1 MLKHGVHEGLRRDTW
16 GKLATRLPL
25 KKGVEMSTK
34 SKLLAMT
41 ENLQLPNDSPT
52 EAETG
57 KTTSATPTEGQD
69 TGSALRQQTRFP
81 PVAGGTAP
89 RTGPGQ
95 MLQFRGQMLA
105 IEGELGNLRD
115 RLKEHEG
122 STPTRKLDPMTVVP
136 SRWANRHP
144 DSYNTAE
151 FARLKQD
158 IELAGGNVQPISV
171 RVLVDEPGR
180 YEIVF
185 GHRRHR
191 ACSELG
197 IPVLATIDSNAVSDH
212 DLFSAMDRENR
223 ERADLS
229 PFEQGTMYRRALD
242 EKLYSSNRRLAEA
255 LGVSHTWVANVLLV
269 ADLPAPIIECFR
281 SPLEIQHRHAKSIA
295 SALEVDRKGVL
306 RRAAKL
312 VLQERPKAAGA
323 VVTALVGESK
333 DASELVRQALEVD
346 GKPVGHWS
354 RDGAGRLTIQIE
366 SAYLNDD
373 RQFAVLS
380 SVAKALMT

>member
-1 MLKHGVHEGLRRDTW
+1 
-16 GKLATRLPL
+16 
-25 KKGVEMSTK
+25 MSTK

-41 ENLQLPNDSPT
+41 ENLQLPEDS
-52 EAETG
+52 AAAA
-57 KTTSATPTEGQD
+57 KAAATPAQTPTQGQPAD
-69 TGSALRQQTRFP
+69 NAQQPQPKFP
-81 PVAGGTAP
+81 PVPTGAAP

-105 IEGELGNLRD
+105 VEGELGKLRD

-122 STPTRKLDPMTVVP
+122 ATPTRRLDPQAVVP

-144 DSYNTAE
+144 DSFSTAE
-151 FARLKQD
+151 FARLRQD

-171 RVLVDEPGR
+171 RVLIDQPGR

-191 ACSELG
+191 ACTELG
-197 IPVLATIDSNAVSDH
+197 IPVLATIDASAVSDH
-212 DLFSAMDRENR
+212 ELFSAMDRENR

-269 ADLPAPIIECFR
+269 ADLPVPVVECFR

-295 SALEVDRKGVL
+295 AALETDRKGVL
-306 RRAAKL
+306 RRAEKL
-312 VLQERPKAAGA
+312 RAQERPTAATA
-323 VVTALVGESK
+323 VVAVLLA
-333 DASELVRQALEVD
+333 ASNEAAKPAHQPLEV
-346 GKPVGHWS
+346 GGQNVGRWS

-366 SAYLNDD
+366 AVHLNGD
-373 RQFAVLS
+373 RHLAVLKS
-380 SVAKALMT
+380 IAAALKA

>member
-1 MLKHGVHEGLRRDTW
+1 
-16 GKLATRLPL
+16 
-25 KKGVEMSTK
+25 MSTK

-41 ENLQLPNDSPT
+41 ENLQLPEDLPAAAEVSVTAPAPT
-52 EAETG
+52 A
-57 KTTSATPTEGQD
+57 TEGQPV
-69 TGSALRQQTRFP
+69 GIAQQPPPKFP
-81 PVAGGTAP
+81 PVPTGGAA

-105 IEGELGNLRD
+105 VEGELGKLRD

-122 STPTRKLDPMTVVP
+122 STPTRKIDPQAVVP

-144 DSYNTAE
+144 DSFSSAE

-158 IELAGGNVQPISV
+158 IELSGGNVQPISV
-171 RVLVDEPGR
+171 RVLIDQPGR

-197 IPVLATIDSNAVSDH
+197 IPVLATIDTSAVSDH
-212 DLFSAMDRENR
+212 ELFSAMDRENR

-229 PFEQGTMYRRALD
+229 PYEQGTMYRRALD
-242 EKLYSSNRRLAEA
+242 EKLYPSNRRLAEA

-269 ADLPAPIIECFR
+269 ADLPTSVVVCFR

-295 SALEVDRKGVL
+295 SALETDRKGVL
-306 RRAAKL
+306 RRAEKL
-312 VLQERPKAAGA
+312 RAQERPKAASA
-323 VVTALVGESK
+323 VVAALVGTSNE
-333 DASELVRQALEVD
+333 AAEPAHHPLEVA
-346 GKPVGHWS
+346 GRQVGRWS
-354 RDGAGRLTIQIE
+354 RDGAGRLTVQIE
-366 SAYLNDD
+366 AAHLNDD
-373 RQFAVLS
+373 RHQAVLKS
-380 SVAKALMT
+380 IVAALKG

>member
-1 MLKHGVHEGLRRDTW
+1 
-16 GKLATRLPL
+16 
-25 KKGVEMSTK
+25 MSTK

-41 ENLQLPNDSPT
+41 QNLTLPSEKPDEIRTPSDEQVMT
-52 EAETG
+52 AAGGTLAEG
-57 KTTSATPTEGQD
+57 RGQM
-69 TGSALRQQTRFP
+69 TKFP
-81 PVAGGTAP
+81 PVVPGASA

-105 IEGELGNLRD
+105 VEGEMEKLRE

-122 STPTRKLDPMTVVP
+122 SAPTRKLDPASVVP

-144 DSYNTAE
+144 DSFNTPE

-171 RVLVDEPGR
+171 RPHVDQLGR

-197 IPVLATIDSNAVSDH
+197 IAVLATIDSSAGSDL
-212 DLFSAMDRENR
+212 DIFSAMDRENR

-229 PFEQGTMYRRALD
+229 PFEQGKMYRRALD
-242 EKLYSSNRRLAEA
+242 EKLYPSNRRLAES

-269 ADLPAPIIECFR
+269 ADLPPPVIECFR
-281 SPLEIQHRHAKSIA
+281 SPLEVQHRHAKAIA
-295 SALEVDRKGVL
+295 SAFEKDRKGIL
-306 RRAAKL
+306 RRAEKIRSQAKNL
-312 VLQERPKAAGA
+312 SPAS
-323 VVTALVGESK
+323 VVTALIGSLDEQETK
-333 DASELVRQALEVD
+333 GPKLLEVG
-346 GKPVGHWS
+346 GKKVGNWFK
-354 RDGAGRLTIQIE
+354 DGAGRLTIQLDAGFVSDE
-366 SAYLNDD
+366 NLE
-373 RQFAVLS
+373 AVVRS
-380 SVAKALMT
+380 IAQALAQ

>member
-1 MLKHGVHEGLRRDTW
+1 M
-16 GKLATRLPL
+16 ATRLPH
-25 KKGVEMSTK
+25 KKGAEMSTK

-41 ENLQLPNDSPT
+41 ENLRLPEETQPAAEAGPT
-52 EAETG
+52 APG
-57 KTTSATPTEGQD
+57 ATPVDGQP
-69 TGSALRQQTRFP
+69 GGNAQQPQPRFP
-81 PVAGGTAP
+81 PVATGAAP

-105 IEGELGNLRD
+105 VEGELGKLRD

-122 STPTRKLDPMTVVP
+122 STPTRKLDPQVIVR

-144 DSYNTAE
+144 DSFSTAA

-171 RVLVDEPGR
+171 RVLIDQPGR

-197 IPVLATIDSNAVSDH
+197 IPVLATIDTSAVSDH
-212 DLFSAMDRENR
+212 ELFSAMDRENR

-229 PFEQGTMYRRALD
+229 PYEQGTMYRRALD
-242 EKLYSSNRRLAEA
+242 EKLYPSNRRLAEA
-255 LGVSHTWVANVLLV
+255 LGVSHTWVANVLMV
-269 ADLPAPIIECFR
+269 ADLPAPVVECFR

-295 SALEVDRKGVL
+295 AALETDRKGVL
-306 RRAAKL
+306 RRAEKL
-312 VLQERPKAAGA
+312 RAHERPKAMAA
-323 VVTALVGESK
+323 VVAALIG
-333 DASELVRQALEVD
+333 ASNEAAEPAHQPLEID
-346 GKPVGHWS
+346 GKQVGRWS
-354 RDGAGRLTIQIE
+354 RDGAGRLTVQIE
-366 SAYLNDD
+366 AAYVNDD
-373 RQFAVLS
+373 RHLAVLKS
-380 SVAKALMT
+380 IAAALKP

>member
-1 MLKHGVHEGLRRDTW
+1 
-16 GKLATRLPL
+16 
-25 KKGVEMSTK
+25 MSTK

-41 ENLQLPNDSPT
+41 ENLQLPDEAPAPAEDPAPT
-52 EAETG
+52 PV
-57 KTTSATPTEGQD
+57 TTDGQPAV
-69 TGSALRQQTRFP
+69 GALQPQPKFP
-81 PVAGGTAP
+81 PVATGAAP

-105 IEGELGNLRD
+105 IEGELGKLRE

-122 STPTRKLDPMTVVP
+122 AAPTRKLDPQTIVP

-144 DSYNTAE
+144 DSFSTAE

-171 RVLVDEPGR
+171 RLLTDKPGR

-197 IPVLATIDSNAVSDH
+197 IAVLATIDASAVSDH

-229 PFEQGTMYRRALD
+229 PHEQGMMYRRALD
-242 EKLYSSNRRLAEA
+242 EKLYPSNRRLAEA
-255 LGVSHTWVANVLLV
+255 LGVSHTWVANVLQV
-269 ADLPAPIIECFR
+269 ADLPAPVVECFR
-281 SPLEIQHRHAKSIA
+281 SPLDIQHRHAKSIA
-295 SALEVDRKGVL
+295 AALDTDRKGVL
-306 RRAAKL
+306 RRAEKL
-312 VLQERPKAAGA
+312 RAQERPRAAAA
-323 VVTALVGESK
+323 VVAALVGAMN
-333 DASELVRQALEVD
+333 DAAEQIHQPLEVD
-346 GKPVGHWS
+346 GKQVGRWS
-354 RDGAGRLTIQIE
+354 RDGAGRLIVQVDA
-366 SAYLNDD
+366 AYVNDD
-373 RQFAVLS
+373 GHLVVLKS
-380 SVAKALMT
+380 ITASLKR

>member
-1 MLKHGVHEGLRRDTW
+1 
-16 GKLATRLPL
+16 
-25 KKGVEMSTK
+25 MSTK

-41 ENLQLPNDSPT
+41 ENLQLPEDSPAG
-52 EAETG
+52 AEVSATAPA
-57 KTTSATPTEGQD
+57 ATPTEGQPA
-69 TGSALRQQTRFP
+69 GIAQQPSPKFP
-81 PVAGGTAP
+81 PVPTGGAP

-105 IEGELGNLRD
+105 VEGELGKLRD

-122 STPTRKLDPMTVVP
+122 STPTRKLDPQAVVP
-136 SRWANRHP
+136 SRWANRHAA
-144 DSYNTAE
+144 SFSTAE

-171 RVLVDEPGR
+171 RVLIDQPDR

-197 IPVLATIDSNAVSDH
+197 IPVLATIDTSAVSDH
-212 DLFSAMDRENR
+212 ELFSAMDRENR

-229 PFEQGTMYRRALD
+229 PYEQGTMYRRALD
-242 EKLYSSNRRLAEA
+242 EKLYPSNRRLAEA

-269 ADLPAPIIECFR
+269 ADLPAPVVECFR

-295 SALEVDRKGVL
+295 SALETDRKGVL
-306 RRAAKL
+306 RRAEKL
-312 VLQERPKAAGA
+312 RAQERPRAAAA
-323 VVTALVGESK
+323 VVAALVG
-333 DASELVRQALEVD
+333 ASNEAAETAHQPLEVD
-346 GKPVGHWS
+346 GRQVGRWS
-354 RDGAGRLTIQIE
+354 RDGAGRLVVQIE
-366 SAYLNDD
+366 ATHLNDD
-373 RQFAVLS
+373 RHLAVLKS
-380 SVAKALMT
+380 IAAALKA